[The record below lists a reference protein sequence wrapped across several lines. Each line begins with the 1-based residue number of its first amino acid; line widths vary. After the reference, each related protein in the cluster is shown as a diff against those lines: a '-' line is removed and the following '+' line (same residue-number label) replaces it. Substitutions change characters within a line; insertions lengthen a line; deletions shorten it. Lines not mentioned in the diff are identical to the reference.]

1 MSDPRFKSLRLVYSF
16 IGHEQ
21 GVAIVEKYSE
31 RSLYPMLWKCYHHL
45 HPKFGYI

>member
-1 MSDPRFKSLRLVYSF
+1 MLFLMSDPRFKSPHSLVSSF

-31 RSLYPMLWKCYHHL
+31 RSLYPIL
-45 HPKFGYI
+45 